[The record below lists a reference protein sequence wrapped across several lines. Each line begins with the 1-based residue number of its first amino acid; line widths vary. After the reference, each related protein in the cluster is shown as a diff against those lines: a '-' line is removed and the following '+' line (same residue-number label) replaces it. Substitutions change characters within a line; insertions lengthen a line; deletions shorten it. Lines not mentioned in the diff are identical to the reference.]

1 MLRISLLLST
11 LIAVAPSPAPAP
23 DYVAAVGPI
32 SGAWTID
39 GSPAI
44 FGEPIVAGASL
55 AQAHPGAAGRIAIYL
70 FDGRLMEKTCPGDP
84 ACAGSFG
91 LDPLGDTTSIKAVMQ
106 DGTKAMPHYHFVAS
120 PPSSHT
126 AADATPVDGIARLG
140 TDGSVDLGEIMQGVP
155 YGPYRLIVRP
165 LDPHS
170 SFAPSGDP
178 IFKLFTWN
186 GEAVS
191 VAVGGIP
198 EGLYSAQLFS
208 RDDAAHALGSPGW
221 VAVIGSRGEAELS
234 GFHRAHAIAATWN
247 DPEAKQLFLRS
258 YLVNA
263 AFPQSA
269 PVSGRHRR
277 AK

>member
-11 LIAVAPSPAPAP
+11 LIAVAPSPTPAP

-39 GSPAI
+39 GAPAI
-44 FGEPIVAGASL
+44 FGEPIAAGASL
-55 AQAHPGAAGRIAIYL
+55 AQAHPGATGRIAIYL
-70 FDGRLMEKTCPGDP
+70 FDGHLMEKSCPGDP

-106 DGTKAMPHYHFVAS
+106 DGTKAMPHYRFIAS
-120 PPSSHT
+120 EPTSPTT
-126 AADATPVDGIARLG
+126 AKATPLDGIAPLG
-140 TDGSVDLGEIMQGVP
+140 TDGSVDLGEIMHGVP
-155 YGPYRLIVRP
+155 FGPYRLIVRP
-165 LDPHS
+165 LDPHA

-208 RDDAAHALGSPGW
+208 RDDATHALGAAGW
-221 VAVIGSRGEAELS
+221 VAVIGTRGEAALS
-234 GFHRAHAIAATWN
+234 GYHSARAIAVKWDNAQ
-247 DPEAKQLFLRS
+247 ARQLFLRS
-258 YLVNA
+258 I
-263 AFPQSA
+263 S
-269 PVSGRHRR
+269 
-277 AK
+277 